1 VSSVLFIYL
10 NEKWPKIG
18 SITCN
23 HVGLC
28 VHVFHTLLALWSPLV
43 SFSHVSLHINF
54 TSSTNKKYKNK
65 PTYQLLVS
73 AFPSSN
79 QHVDIRLL
87 EIVSHING
95 LDHFSHP
102 SNLSR
107 WFKDAHRSQSQV
119 GPTSRTAVNPCVHGT
134 IRTCG
139 CYCKLTSRCNRITKK
154 WKKQRSE
161 QAPRLCQGISKKY
174 LSYIK
179 IT

>member
-1 VSSVLFIYL
+1 LISKIIFFLKYYINIFLKKKQFTSNSKDVSSILFIYL

-28 VHVFHTLLALWSPLV
+28 VHVFQALSALWSPLV

-54 TSSTNKKYKNK
+54 TRGTNKKYKNK

-95 LDHFSHP
+95 LDHFSDP
-102 SNLSR
+102 
-107 WFKDAHRSQSQV
+107 
-119 GPTSRTAVNPCVHGT
+119 
-134 IRTCG
+134 
-139 CYCKLTSRCNRITKK
+139 
-154 WKKQRSE
+154 
-161 QAPRLCQGISKKY
+161 
-174 LSYIK
+174 IK
-179 IT
+179 S